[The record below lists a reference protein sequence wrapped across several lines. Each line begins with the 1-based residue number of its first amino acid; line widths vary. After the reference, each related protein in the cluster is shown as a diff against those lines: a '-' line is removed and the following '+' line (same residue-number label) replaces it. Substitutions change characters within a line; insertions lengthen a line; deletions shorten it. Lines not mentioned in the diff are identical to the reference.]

1 MKSIIMP
8 GNEQLNEEAIEHP
21 DSYRE
26 PAEVKETLD
35 NHASVRNK
43 TKFTAV
49 DLWSRQR
56 NIRSASDRL
65 RRWNLN

>member
-8 GNEQLNEEAIEHP
+8 GNVQLTEKAN
-21 DSYRE
+21 DQLT
-26 PAEVKETLD
+26 AEVKETLD

-43 TKFTAV
+43 TKFTAA
-49 DLWSRQR
+49 DLWNRQR

>member
-8 GNEQLNEEAIEHP
+8 GNEQLNEETIEQL
-21 DSYRE
+21 
-26 PAEVKETLD
+26 PADVKETLD

-49 DLWSRQR
+49 DLWNRQR

>member
-8 GNEQLNEEAIEHP
+8 KNEQLNQGTTEQL
-21 DSYRE
+21 
-26 PAEVKETLD
+26 PAEVKEKLAND
-35 NHASVRNK
+35 ASVSNK
-43 TKFTAV
+43 TRFTVV
-49 DLWSRQR
+49 DMWNRQR

>member
-8 GNEQLNEEAIEHP
+8 GNEQLFEELNNQLLNGA
-21 DSYRE
+21 
-26 PAEVKETLD
+26 KEKLVTEAKV
-35 NHASVRNK
+35 NNCK

-49 DLWSRQR
+49 DMWNRQKK
-56 NIRSASDRL
+56 SHSVSDMM